1 MRRAS
6 PIRQRLTAMG
16 IAGVVVFT
24 YPMLGLANG
33 TIAGLPGAFV
43 YLFGAWGALIALV
56 AMVAER
62 RQE

>member
-1 MRRAS
+1 
-6 PIRQRLTAMG
+6 MG
-16 IAGVVVFT
+16 IAGAVVFT

-43 YLFGAWGALIALV
+43 YLLGAWGALIALA

-62 RQE
+62 RQD